1 MRKFVRTLAKR
12 NWPTSPSPSR
22 QSTPG
27 IASASPVASCPDR
40 INPSA
45 TASLP
50 QLCDGPVIRTSDNS
64 RRTVHQVHQVHEVF
78 FLLFLRVPWCSW
90 WTKISRPSWI
100 TSPHNTQSPANSSHT
115 TSPAQSPDDSRFSPQ
130 SPGTIPIPA
139 NHRSWPPPAPPS
151 PSPTTPPAYP
161 DPQLTKP
168 APFHTAPCAT
178 SS

>member
-1 MRKFVRTLAKR
+1 MKKCVRNLAKK

-40 INPSA
+40 IKPSA

-78 FLLFLRVPWCSW
+78 FLVFLRVSWCPFVD
-90 WTKISRPSWI
+90 KKFVHFVDHF
-100 TSPHNTQSPANSSHT
+100 TS
-115 TSPAQSPDDSRFSPQ
+115 
-130 SPGTIPIPA
+130 
-139 NHRSWPPPAPPS
+139 
-151 PSPTTPPAYP
+151 
-161 DPQLTKP
+161 
-168 APFHTAPCAT
+168 
-178 SS
+178 